1 MLKTISKLLD
11 GSPGL
16 KGRQIAKELGLD
28 KPEVNSFLHKNL
40 DTFVKNS
47 NHEWCFVRT
56 QHVEIDFASGW
67 IDDKAFEGAISKLAF
82 NRDANKVTFRF
93 GIDCKFLLIALARFL
108 ALANQLIANGKDVV
122 IDTTACPN
130 TYSFFSR
137 NGFFDYLN
145 QSVTCLPDR
154 PVLSAAKTYRD
165 NSDTLVEELGEIALP
180 T

>member
-28 KPEVNSFLHKNL
+28 KSEGNSFLHKNL
-40 DTFVKNS
+40 ATFVNNS
-47 NHEWCFVRT
+47 NHEWCLVRT

-130 TYSFFSR
+130 TYSVFSR